1 MSVDMRPQ
9 SRPRRSLRWTLLA
22 ALGLVLGVSLAGCY
36 VAPAPGYYGGGP
48 GYYGGPSASIYVAPP
63 YRYGY
68 YGRGGY
74 YGRRCWRCW

>member
-1 MSVDMRPQ
+1 MLSDVRPQ
-9 SRPRRSLRWTLLA
+9 QRPRRGSRNALLA

-68 YGRGGY
+68 YGYHGGY
-74 YGRRCWRCW
+74 RRCWRCW